1 MFNKHCLYAPP
12 VGQHYGS
19 ASVGPEY
26 YYLLLFYG
34 QKIGILVILYS
45 RLFLAYSPPV
55 LKKFKKFNKKIY

>member
-12 VGQHYGS
+12 VG
-19 ASVGPEY
+19 PEYCY

-45 RLFLAYSPPV
+45 RLFLGYSPPA
-55 LKKFKKFNKKIY
+55 